1 MTRWSL
7 LQVIRGPG
15 STFIRQL
22 NGAVSSGR
30 NLIGPPDP
38 VSNIRP
44 IKRRDPRND
53 AEKALHKLEEDI
65 WKFNHNFWSEQNSK
79 FDKVSTYPQSVPHST
94 ILWQCKALFIEKT
107 LSERRQQGND
117 EPVQKLTANELSAF
131 YKQFLNERYGEQAMY
146 FRCWFQRNVALT
158 WLLLKVRVYNLLRR
172 QK

>member
-79 FDKVSTYPQSVPHST
+79 FDK
-94 ILWQCKALFIEKT
+94 CKALFIEKT